1 MDLVKA
7 FRAMQSTP
15 EWSESVQAACL
26 FANKEFT
33 PEIFQEMT
41 REFLDD
47 LVYDRET
54 FVVFVPVSIGGP
66 LMEAVANWQPP
77 IVEAPPELPALP
89 GEPGALPGEPEELP
103 GEPGALPGEPE
114 EEDDILV
121 EEEII
126 EGEPDA

>member
-26 FANKEFT
+26 FANKPFT
-33 PEIFQEMT
+33 PELFQAMT
-41 REFLDD
+41 KEFLDD

-54 FVVFVPVSIGGP
+54 FVVFVPISIGGP

-77 IVEAPPELPALP
+77 KVDAPPEAP
-89 GEPGALPGEPEELP
+89 EEPEELP
-103 GEPGALPGEPE
+103 VEPE
-114 EEDDILV
+114 EETDILV

>member
-26 FANKEFT
+26 FANKPFT
-33 PEIFQEMT
+33 PEIFQAMT

-77 IVEAPPELPALP
+77 IVEVPSELPALP
-89 GEPGALPGEPEELP
+89 EEPGALPGEPEELP

-114 EEDDILV
+114 EEDDILI

>member
-7 FRAMQSTP
+7 FRAMQNTP

-33 PEIFQEMT
+33 PELFQAMT
-41 REFLDD
+41 KEFLDS

-54 FVVFVPVSIGGP
+54 FVVFVPVSIGNS
-66 LMEAVANWQPP
+66 LVEAVTNWQPA
-77 IVEAPPELPALP
+77 IEVTPPELP
-89 GEPGALPGEPEELP
+89 EEPEELP
-103 GEPGALPGEPE
+103 EEPE
-114 EEDDILV
+114 PKPDILV

>member
-33 PEIFQEMT
+33 PELFQAMT

-66 LMEAVANWQPP
+66 LMEAVANWPP
-77 IVEAPPELPALP
+77 AKVEAPPEPP
-89 GEPGALPGEPEELP
+89 VEPEGVTVEPEEV
-103 GEPGALPGEPE
+103 PGEPE
-114 EEDDILV
+114 EEPDILV

-126 EGEPDA
+126 EGEPNA

>member
-7 FRAMQSTP
+7 FRAMQNTP

-33 PEIFQEMT
+33 PEIFQAMT
-41 REFLDD
+41 KEFLDS

-54 FVVFVPVSIGGP
+54 FVVFVPVSIGNS
-66 LMEAVANWQPP
+66 LVEAVANWQPAK
-77 IVEAPPELPALP
+77 VEAPPEPP
-89 GEPGALPGEPEELP
+89 EEPEEVT
-103 GEPGALPGEPE
+103 EEPE
-114 EEDDILV
+114 EVPEESEEEPDILV

>member
-26 FANKEFT
+26 FANKPFT
-33 PEIFQEMT
+33 PEIFQAMT

-77 IVEAPPELPALP
+77 IVEVPSELPE
-89 GEPGALPGEPEELP
+89 EPEELPGEPEELP

>member
-33 PEIFQEMT
+33 PELFQAMT
-41 REFLDD
+41 KEFLDS

-54 FVVFVPVSIGGP
+54 FVVFVPVSIGNA
-66 LMEAVANWQPP
+66 LLEAVKKWQPEK
-77 IVEAPPELPALP
+77 VEASPALP
-89 GEPGALPGEPEELP
+89 EEPAPEP
-103 GEPGALPGEPE
+103 
-114 EEDDILV
+114 DILD
-121 EEEII
+121 EEAEEKETEEII

>member
-26 FANKEFT
+26 FANKPFT
-33 PEIFQEMT
+33 PEIFQAMT

-77 IVEAPPELPALP
+77 IVEVPSELPE
-89 GEPGALPGEPEELP
+89 EPEELPGEPEELP

-114 EEDDILV
+114 EEDDILI

>member
-26 FANKEFT
+26 FANKPFT
-33 PEIFQEMT
+33 PEIFQAMT

-66 LMEAVANWQPP
+66 LMEAVANWQPAKK
-77 IVEAPPELPALP
+77 EASPELPAP
-89 GEPGALPGEPEELP
+89 SEEPEELP
-103 GEPGALPGEPE
+103 EEPEKLPEEPEKLSEEPE
-114 EEDDILV
+114 EETDILV

-126 EGEPDA
+126 EGEPNA

>member
-33 PEIFQEMT
+33 PEIFQAMT

-66 LMEAVANWQPP
+66 LMEAVANWQPA
-77 IVEAPPELPALP
+77 IEVTPPELP
-89 GEPGALPGEPEELP
+89 EEPEELP
-103 GEPGALPGEPE
+103 EEPEEFPEEPEEFPEEPE
-114 EEDDILV
+114 EETDILV

-126 EGEPDA
+126 EGEPNA

>member
-33 PEIFQEMT
+33 PELFQAMT

-66 LMEAVANWQPP
+66 LMEAVTNWQPA
-77 IVEAPPELPALP
+77 IEVTPPE
-89 GEPGALPGEPEELP
+89 LPGEPEELP
-103 GEPGALPGEPE
+103 GEPEELPGEPE
-114 EEDDILV
+114 EEDDILI

-126 EGEPDA
+126 EGDPDA

>member
-26 FANKEFT
+26 FANKPFT
-33 PEIFQEMT
+33 PEIFQAMT

-77 IVEAPPELPALP
+77 IVEVPTELP
-89 GEPGALPGEPEELP
+89 EEPEELP
-103 GEPGALPGEPE
+103 EEPEELPEEPGALPGEPE

>member
-7 FRAMQSTP
+7 FRAMQNTP

-33 PEIFQEMT
+33 PELFQAMT
-41 REFLDD
+41 KEFLDD

-54 FVVFVPVSIGGP
+54 FMVFVPVSIGGP
-66 LMEAVANWQPP
+66 LMEAVENWQPT
-77 IVEAPPELPALP
+77 IVEVVPAPPE
-89 GEPGALPGEPEELP
+89 EPEELP
-103 GEPGALPGEPE
+103 GEPE
-114 EEDDILV
+114 EETDILV

>member
-15 EWSESVQAACL
+15 EWSESMQAACL
-26 FANKEFT
+26 FANKPFT
-33 PEIFQEMT
+33 PEIFQAMT

-54 FVVFVPVSIGGP
+54 FVVFVPVSIGGQ

-77 IVEAPPELPALP
+77 IVAAPPELPALP
-89 GEPGALPGEPEELP
+89 GCGTVP
-103 GEPGALPGEPE
+103 
-114 EEDDILV
+114 
-121 EEEII
+121 
-126 EGEPDA
+126 